1 MEEHPQ
7 WMDCDLYISV
17 PSFLYT
23 YDANKC
29 KSFVSR
35 CIFEFLKTILGQRPP
50 QIQSLP
56 GNTVLSRD
64 SPILFDV
71 GENGLPNMSIVL
83 PTHLVGESR
92 STPRRAILYNYAKIC
107 CLWPIPEE
115 VAALMRQKVDV
126 LRSMLISLE
135 MSPPGSDEQS
145 HDMLSA
151 FIRKS
156 RGNRVCP
163 RAGAPPHESRVCPRA
178 HRAGSGQPY
187 LHACGTHSRG
197 QVPLAAAK
205 RPFLAGGPLSSRKD
219 GNRKKNVARE
229 RSIAAQ

>member
-1 MEEHPQ
+1 
-7 WMDCDLYISV
+7 MDCDLYISV

-151 FIRKS
+151 FILPV
-156 RGNRVCP
+156 GVCSHGGIEFQLSTQIATLQKTVNKLLNAVNGLQQ
-163 RAGAPPHESRVCPRA
+163 RMDGVERRLDFVEVEQRNS
-178 HRAGSGQPY
+178 
-187 LHACGTHSRG
+187 
-197 QVPLAAAK
+197 K
-205 RPFLAGGPLSSRKD
+205 RR
-219 GNRKKNVARE
+219 
-229 RSIAAQ
+229 